1 MIGEITMNIIGKQ
14 CEQGYNFYEEGHKI
28 YTMTNQSEKG
38 LIRLTLLNQLGY
50 PVYEVFQLVS
60 WKDRFRK
67 NKYDF
72 AIYEGEEKIAEFTS
86 LKNGYEVEIFGV
98 FYYLETGTYEDKAC
112 VYVKKNLGD
121 PDIYILDEDIELR
134 LKYGRN
140 HALHICFAYLFNHYL
155 CK

>member
-72 AIYEGEEKIAEFTS
+72 AIYEGEEKIAEFTN
-86 LKNGYEVEIFGV
+86 LDYTREVPVTAQDYEYPEMIRAVARYKRINGSSTAEFGLVVEDAWQRRG
-98 FYYLETGTYEDKAC
+98 LAKLLM
-112 VYVKKNLGD
+112 N
-121 PDIYILDEDIELR
+121 
-134 LKYGRN
+134 
-140 HALHICFAYLFNHYL
+140 ALHENSLQI
-155 CK
+155 